1 MRVLCPVLILVL
13 LSACSGRPGGY
24 GTGWDGRRGYDGNG
38 DYGYDLAASRAAA
51 ATYRAHAARSY
62 PAPGRPEDP
71 WRPYISEAAARHAVP
86 ERWIRE
92 VMRQESGGRL
102 FAADGS
108 LITSRAG
115 AMGLM
120 QVMPRTYDTLRRR
133 HGLGDDPYEPRDNIL
148 AGAAYIREMYDR
160 FGAPHFLA
168 AYNAGPERVEAY
180 RKRGVEAR
188 LPAGWV
194 DVLVRRGAWSFGPT
208 LWSTLTMTRRTAAIG
223 V

>member
-1 MRVLCPVLILVL
+1 MLVL